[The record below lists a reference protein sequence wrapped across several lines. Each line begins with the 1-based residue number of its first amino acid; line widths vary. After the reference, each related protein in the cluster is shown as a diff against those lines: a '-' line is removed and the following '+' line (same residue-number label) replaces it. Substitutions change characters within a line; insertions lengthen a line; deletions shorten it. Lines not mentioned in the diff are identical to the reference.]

1 MLLTLGTKGINICL
15 RAALKGIKEKLK
27 GTLNGIRGALKG
39 TLSNT
44 CFKGDL
50 KGEFRGNLKG
60 GPLWRVGLTVLKSI
74 LSICSKGPRATIKA
88 MLEMG

>member
-1 MLLTLGTKGINICL
+1 MLLTLGTKGINTSL
-15 RAALKGIKEKLK
+15 KVALKEKLK
-27 GTLNGIRGALKG
+27 GTLNGIRGALKEA
-39 TLSNT
+39 LSNT
-44 CFKGDL
+44 CLRGEI

-60 GPLWRVGLTVLKSI
+60 GPLWRGGLTVLKSI